1 MQQKTIYT
9 LAMIGSLLFS
19 TSCVRANKD
28 TETDE
33 NPPATNQKIQAAIL
47 LDVSNSM
54 DGLIDQAKAQL
65 WNMVN
70 TMGKAECKGETPRI
84 EIALYEY
91 GRTTNKEK
99 AGFVKQLMPFTTDLD
114 SLSQILFSLK
124 TDGGEEYCGQVIY
137 TSLNQLAWD
146 NNPGNYKVIFIAG
159 NEDFLQGNLH
169 YKKACA
175 LAKQKGVI
183 VNTIY
188 CGDRMQGI
196 SEHWNVNDECGGGSF
211 TNINQNE
218 KIQEIPTPYDDQII
232 TLNERLNDT
241 YIAYGS
247 HGSSKSASQK
257 KVDADNR
264 SMNKSVEVKRITV
277 KSNKALY
284 KNESWDMVDKYEDDK
299 EIVSKINKSTLVD
312 SLKNKSNEEIQ
323 KILIQKKK
331 EREAIQKQITTLN
344 ATRDKFIAVEKSK
357 GKNQNNKA
365 TLETEI
371 EKIIRKQAKEFNMVI
386 E

>member
-1 MQQKTIYT
+1 MKQKTIYT
-9 LAMIGSLLFS
+9 LAIIGCFLFS
-19 TSCVRANKD
+19 SSCVRANKD
-28 TETDE
+28 IESEE
-33 NPPATNQKIQAAIL
+33 NPPTSNQKIQVAIL

-70 TMGKAECKGETPRI
+70 TMGKAKCNGATPKI

-91 GRTTNKEK
+91 GRTTNNEK

-114 SLSQILFSLK
+114 SLSEILFSLK
-124 TDGGEEYCGQVIY
+124 TDGGDEYCGQVIY
-137 TSLNQLAWD
+137 TSLNKLTWD
-146 NNPGNYKVIFIAG
+146 NTPGNYKVIFIAG
-159 NEDFLQGNLH
+159 NEDFFQGNLH

-196 SEHWNVNDECGGGSF
+196 SEHWNVNDECGGGSY

-218 KIQEIPTPYDDQII
+218 KIVEIPTPYDDQII
-232 TLNERLNDT
+232 TLNEKLNDT
-241 YIAYGS
+241 YIAYGVS
-247 HGSSKSASQK
+247 GNSKQNSQK
-257 KVDADNR
+257 NIDGKNIALD
-264 SMNKSVEVKRITV
+264 KSVAVKRATV

-284 KNESWDMVDKYEDDK
+284 KNESWDVVDKFENDK
-299 EIVSKINKSTLVD
+299 EIISKINKSTLTD
-312 SLKNKSNEEIQ
+312 SLRNKSDAELQ
-323 KILIQKKK
+323 KIVIQKKK
-331 EREAIQKQITTLN
+331 ERDDIQKQITSLN
-344 ATRDKFIAVEKSK
+344 TSRDKFIVTEKSK
-357 GKNQNNKA
+357 VKNQNNKA

-371 EKIIRKQAKEFNMVI
+371 EKIIRKQAKEFKMVI

>member
-9 LAMIGSLLFS
+9 LAIISSLLFS
-19 TSCVRANKD
+19 TSCVQANKD
-28 TETDE
+28 KETEEPT
-33 NPPATNQKIQAAIL
+33 AFSNQKIQAAIL

-65 WNMVN
+65 WNMVS
-70 TMGKAECKGETPRI
+70 TMGKAKCNGATPKI

-91 GRTTNKEK
+91 GRTTNNEK

-124 TDGGEEYCGQVIY
+124 TDGGDEYCGQVIY
-137 TSLNQLAWD
+137 TSLNNLAWD
-146 NNPGNYKVIFIAG
+146 NTPGNYKVIFIAG

-169 YKKACA
+169 YTKACA

-196 SEHWNVNDECGGGSF
+196 SEHWNINSECGGGSF
-211 TNINQNE
+211 TNINQDE
-218 KIQEIPTPYDDQII
+218 KIEEIPTPYDDQII
-232 TLNERLNDT
+232 TLNEKLNST

-247 HGSSKSASQK
+247 YGFSKSASQK
-257 KVDADNR
+257 QVDAKNQ
-264 SMNKSVEVKRITV
+264 SVNKSVEVKRIAV
-277 KSNKALY
+277 KGNKSLY
-284 KNESWDMVDKYEDDK
+284 KNESWDMVDKFADDK
-299 EIVSKINKSTLVD
+299 EIVSKIDKATLADSLRNKSDAEL
-312 SLKNKSNEEIQ
+312 Q
-323 KILIQKKK
+323 KIIVGKKK
-331 EREAIQKQITTLN
+331 EREDIQNQITSLN
-344 ATRDKFIAVEKSK
+344 TSRDKFIATEKSK
-357 GKNQNNKA
+357 VKNQNNKT

-371 EKIIRKQAKEFNMVI
+371 EKIIRKQAKQFNMVI